1 MIDTFETYFV
11 ESSESHAPTQRLY
24 NEYDASAQ
32 RLRDRFHVLRQ
43 VMRFGLVGGL
53 NTLIDLLA
61 LNGLL
66 LLFPTTSSLLLLA
79 YSALAYSVGAVN
91 SFLLN
96 KYWTFGHR
104 QRTTRRELMR
114 FATTTLLGIGW
125 SSAILWLASNALH
138 LWIVNTTLWANA
150 SKVLAIFGTVLIS
163 YVGMRLWV
171 FVSKTPKKQELPPA
185 VVSEPGNVPDSHR
198 SLPALVRREDT
209 NEREQHDI
217 GGHERVSNRSLSVVL
232 PAYNEEQVIASIV
245 SDVLNV
251 LSRWQMDVE
260 VLVVDDGST
269 DRTRSIV
276 AALAA
281 THSQVRLITH
291 STNQG
296 YGAALA
302 SGFAAATKDLT
313 LFMDAD
319 GQFDIRDLQR
329 FFPYIDEYGAVIGYR
344 IHRRDSWMRK
354 LNAWG
359 WKHLIRLVLGVHVRD
374 IDCAFKLLRTDFL
387 HRYPLETRGA
397 MINAELLYKLK
408 RAGYSYRE
416 VGVHHLPRRGG
427 RATGASPRVIA
438 RAFRELFIY
447 AREWRREERANS
459 RQKTVTQQHHNSSS
473 ISERNTLQ

>member
-11 ESSESHAPTQRLY
+11 ESSESHAP
-24 NEYDASAQ
+24 
-32 RLRDRFHVLRQ
+32 
-43 VMRFGLVGGL
+43 
-53 NTLIDLLA
+53 I
-61 LNGLL
+61 
-66 LLFPTTSSLLLLA
+66 
-79 YSALAYSVGAVN
+79 
-91 SFLLN
+91 
-96 KYWTFGHR
+96 
-104 QRTTRRELMR
+104 
-114 FATTTLLGIGW
+114 ATTTLLGIGW
-125 SSAILWLASNALH
+125 SSAILWLVSNALH

-171 FVSKTPKKQELPPA
+171 FVSKTPKKQELPHA

-217 GGHERVSNRSLSVVL
+217 GGHEHERVSNRSLSVVL

-251 LSRWQMDVE
+251 LSRWRMDVE

-291 STNQG
+291 STNHG

-302 SGFAAATKDLT
+302 SGFKAATKDLT

-374 IDCAFKLLRTDFL
+374 IDCAFKLLRNDFL

-438 RAFRELFIY
+438 RAFRELFI
-447 AREWRREERANS
+447 
-459 RQKTVTQQHHNSSS
+459 
-473 ISERNTLQ
+473 